1 MRVYEKTDY
10 LNDDEYVDKSMVSK
24 GITVTY
30 RDSQYKKKVKLT
42 VNSARILESDEPD
55 PDKLVRKLEK
65 RVDDYFGSKY
75 RLTDFTLTG
84 LNLST
89 DIDVRSREKAAAYIK
104 VLQRVGKVKRFS
116 PSKHTWLDDDIG
128 FSLRGNSNGITFA
141 IYDLESLLREQLSGA
156 EDGRKQLKT
165 IIEKSKGLLRT
176 EVRLT
181 EAKAI
186 HAYTDEIDAAGQMTE
201 LSEKSEKIFLDTF
214 MRVVPFG
221 DFYKKDKAAEII
233 RTKIPDVRLR
243 RRMLRL
249 LTLIPEKKSL
259 LLAQKALN
267 YRKVEDIMEAFAEVE
282 VSPVT
287 ISKRHDVKRLD
298 NLYKYM

>member
-1 MRVYEKTDY
+1 
-10 LNDDEYVDKSMVSK
+10 
-24 GITVTY
+24 
-30 RDSQYKKKVKLT
+30 
-42 VNSARILESDEPD
+42 LESDEPC

-65 RVDDYFGSKY
+65 RIDEYFGSKY
-75 RLTDFTLTG
+75 RLHDFTLTG
-84 LNLST
+84 MQLST

-104 VLQRVGKVKRFS
+104 VLRRVGKVKGFS
-116 PSKHTWLDDDIG
+116 PSKHNWQDDDIG

-141 IYDLESLLREQLSGA
+141 IYDLEALLREQLSRA

-165 IIEKSKGLLRT
+165 IIEKSKGLLRA

-181 EAKAI
+181 EAKAFR
-186 HAYTDEIDAAGQMTE
+186 AYTDETDTAGQIAA

-214 MRVVPFG
+214 MRIVPFG
-221 DFYKKDKAAEII
+221 DFYKKDKAWDII
-233 RTKIPDVRLR
+233 RTKVPDVRLR

-259 LLAQKALN
+259 LLAQRALN
-267 YRKVEDIMEAFAEVE
+267 YRKVEDIMEAFTEIE

-298 NLYKYM
+298 NIYKYM